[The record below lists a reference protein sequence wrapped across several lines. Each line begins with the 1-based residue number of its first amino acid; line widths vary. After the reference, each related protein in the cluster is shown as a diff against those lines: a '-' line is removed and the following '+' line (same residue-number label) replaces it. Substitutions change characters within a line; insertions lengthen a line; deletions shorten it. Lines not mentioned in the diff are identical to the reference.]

1 MMYLRAI
8 RDGLIIAY
16 LIGNIIPQLQAR
28 HEVAVAKY
36 FAIYAVEYGLW
47 SE

>member
-1 MMYLRAI
+1 MMYLKAL

-36 FAIYAVEYGLW
+36 FAIYAEEFGLW
-47 SE
+47 PE